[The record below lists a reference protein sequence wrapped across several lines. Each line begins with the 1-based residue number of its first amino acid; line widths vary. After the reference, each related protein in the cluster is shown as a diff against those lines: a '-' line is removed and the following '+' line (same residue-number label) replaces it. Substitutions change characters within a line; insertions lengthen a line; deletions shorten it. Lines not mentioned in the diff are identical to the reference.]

1 MDPRLTHGATVRGKR
16 QGHSLSRARA
26 HSRYVTFLG
35 TNSAVGTKLGT
46 SRLVNQRDSHGAVAR
61 ARVTGAPTMVVCSGE
76 L

>member
-46 SRLVNQRDSHGAVAR
+46 SRLVNQRDSTRSGCASTRDWRADHGCLQR
-61 ARVTGAPTMVVCSGE
+61 
-76 L
+76 